1 MQTSKSGPENSGA
14 RVLVVGDN
22 VSHERYGTGRVVR
35 LLENGSYFVNFF
47 ITNANQCCRFDE
59 LKYLS
64 PNGMSMPVAPPRLRF
79 SRYGRQLW
87 EGRGPCGIEALPKG
101 EEGQFVALRILEAMR
116 TGVVG
121 ERVELYTIGRGLE
134 MEMVSYDLA
143 NISDGAVRVFL
154 GDYGAGKT
162 HMLEC
167 IEAKALSK
175 KCLTA
180 RVALNSKDVSP
191 GNPQRVYRA
200 LILNLNYP
208 DHDGKYGLLPL
219 FREARRLKLIE
230 GWLCSE
236 RFHTYLSPALYYFD
250 RYSENLEAWAGDPD
264 KQNELNIQEAVV
276 RHMID
281 WLEGQEAR
289 ELTDKFNLSLQKAFP
304 GTPSV
309 YKFPALKDYRTFGH
323 IYANILSGISY
334 LARQVGYS
342 GLVLLL
348 DEAEMYNILSS
359 RDRTYAD
366 QLFGYYS
373 ALALGTQKVRSV
385 QKFPRGGH
393 LNHRNIPV
401 TYNPDGGTY
410 RSGVYCVF
418 AMTMDNGG
426 GLVTLKDQ
434 LNEDAFIELN
444 PLSNSDYQRLCSVII
459 DLYRRAYPSFSCDD
473 KAANYM
479 GQVVYTAMERGAIN
493 GSRQLLR
500 CILELLDYSRLCRE
514 DIGAYVHEMM
524 EHIKL
529 GAAANSVPAQPESG
543 AKNATEDDETDI
555 GEADSEADNSSAELD
570 DYGAEE
576 EMADDDYNF

>member
-22 VSHERYGTGRVVR
+22 VAHECYGTGRVVR
-35 LLENGSYFVNFF
+35 LLENGSYFINFF

-59 LKYLS
+59 LRYLS
-64 PNGMSMPVAPPRLRF
+64 PNGSVMSVAPPRLRF

-87 EGRGPCGIEALPKG
+87 EGRGPRGVEALPEG

-121 ERVELYTIGRGLE
+121 ERVELYTIGRSLE

-143 NISDGAVRVFL
+143 NLDEGAVRVFL

-180 RVALNSKDVSP
+180 RIALNSKDVSP

-219 FREARRLKLIE
+219 FREARRLNLIE
-230 GWLCSE
+230 GWLRGE
-236 RFHTYLSPALYYFD
+236 NFHTYLSPALYYFN
-250 RYSENLEAWAGDPD
+250 RYSENLEAWAGESD
-264 KQNELNIQEAVV
+264 KQNELNNQEAVV

-304 GTPSV
+304 GTPSI

-359 RDRTYAD
+359 RDRIYAD

-393 LNHRNIPV
+393 PNHRTIPV
-401 TYNPDGGTY
+401 TYNPGSGEY
-410 RSGVYCVF
+410 KSGVYCVF

-459 DLYRRAYPSFSCDD
+459 DMYRRAYPSFICDD

-479 GQVVYTAMERGAIN
+479 GQVVYTAMERGAIS

-529 GAAANSVPAQPESG
+529 GAAVNNLSVHSESEVV
-543 AKNATEDDETDI
+543 ADI
-555 GEADSEADNSSAELD
+555 GADYEADNDSSVEIAN
-570 DYGAEE
+570 YSSEE
-576 EMADDDYNF
+576 EIADDNYDF

>member
-1 MQTSKSGPENSGA
+1 MQTSKSGPESSSA
-14 RVLVVGDN
+14 RVLAVGDN
-22 VSHERYGTGRVVR
+22 VSHERYGTGRVFR
-35 LLENGSYFVNFF
+35 ILEGGSYFINFF
-47 ITNANQCCRFDE
+47 ISNANQCCSFKE

-64 PNGMSMPVAPPRLRF
+64 PHGAIMPVAPPRRRF
-79 SRYGRQLW
+79 SRYGRRFLDGA
-87 EGRGPCGIEALPKG
+87 EPAGAVALPEG

-121 ERVELYTIGRGLE
+121 ERVELYTIGRGPE
-134 MEMVSYDLA
+134 MEMVSYDLD

-154 GDYGAGKT
+154 GDYGVGKT

-180 RVALNSKDVSP
+180 RIALNSKDVSP

-200 LILNLNYP
+200 LMLNLSYP
-208 DHDGKYGLLPL
+208 DHDGKYGLMPL
-219 FREARRLKLIE
+219 FREARRLGLIE
-230 GWLCSE
+230 GWLSSE
-236 RFHTYLSPALYYFD
+236 RFHCYLSPALYYFN
-250 RYSENLEAWAGDPD
+250 RYAESLETWGSAPE
-264 KQNELNIQEAVV
+264 KQAELDNQEAVV

-281 WLEGQEAR
+281 WLEGQEAK
-289 ELTDKFNLSLQKAFP
+289 ELTDKFNSSLQRAFP
-304 GTPSV
+304 NTPSV

-323 IYANILSGISY
+323 IYANILSGIAY
-334 LARQVGYS
+334 LARQVGYA

-373 ALALGTQKVRSV
+373 ALALGTQKVHSV
-385 QKFPRGGH
+385 QKFQRGGH
-393 LNHRNIPV
+393 PNHRSVPV
-401 TYNPDGGTY
+401 TYNPGCGAY
-410 RSGVYCVF
+410 KSGVYCVF

-426 GLVTLKDQ
+426 GLTVLKEQ
-434 LNEDAFIELN
+434 LNEDAFIELSS
-444 PLSNSDYQRLCSVII
+444 LSNSDYQRLCSIII
-459 DLYRRAYPSFSCDD
+459 DMYRRAYPGFVCDD
-473 KAANYM
+473 KAAGYM
-479 GQVVYTAMERGAIN
+479 GQVVYQAMEHSAIN

-524 EHIKL
+524 EHIKI
-529 GAAANSVPAQPESG
+529 GSEGDNVAETSGVERRSSESFAADEVASSEESM
-543 AKNATEDDETDI
+543 DDE
-555 GEADSEADNSSAELD
+555 
-570 DYGAEE
+570 
-576 EMADDDYNF
+576 DYNF

>member
-1 MQTSKSGPENSGA
+1 MQTSKSGPENNGA

-22 VSHERYGTGRVVR
+22 VAHECYGTGRVVR
-35 LLENGSYFVNFF
+35 LLENGSYFINFF

-64 PNGMSMPVAPPRLRF
+64 PHGSVLPVAPPRLRF

-87 EGRGPCGIEALPKG
+87 EGRGARGVAALPEG
-101 EEGQFVALRILEAMR
+101 EEGRFVALRILEAMR

-134 MEMVSYDLA
+134 MEMVSYDLD
-143 NISDGAVRVFL
+143 NIEEGAVRVFL

-162 HMLEC
+162 HILEC
-167 IEAKALSK
+167 IEAKALSQ
-175 KCLTA
+175 KCLSA
-180 RVALNSKDVSP
+180 RIALNSKDVSP

-200 LILNLNYP
+200 LILNLTYP

-219 FREARRLKLIE
+219 FREARRLNLIE
-230 GWLCSE
+230 GWL
-236 RFHTYLSPALYYFD
+236 RKDYFHTYLSPALYYFN
-250 RYSENLEAWAGDPD
+250 RYCENLEAWAGDPD
-264 KQNELNIQEAVV
+264 KQNELNNQEAVV
-276 RHMID
+276 RHMLD

-304 GTPSV
+304 ATPSV

-334 LARQVGYS
+334 LARQVGYR

-359 RDRTYAD
+359 RDRAYAD

-373 ALALGTQKVRSV
+373 ALALGTQKVGSV

-401 TYNPDGGTY
+401 TYNPGGGTY
-410 RSGVYCVF
+410 KSGVYCVF
-418 AMTMDNGG
+418 AMTMDHGG
-426 GLVTLKDQ
+426 GLATLKDQ
-434 LNEDAFIELN
+434 LHEDAFVELN

-459 DLYRRAYPSFSCDD
+459 DLYRRAYPSFVCDD
-473 KAANYM
+473 KAASYM
-479 GQVVYTAMERGAIN
+479 GQVVYTAMERGAIS

-529 GAAANSVPAQPESG
+529 GAAVNSIPTQPAPNNGS
-543 AKNATEDDETDI
+543 KVSDT
-555 GEADSEADNSSAELD
+555 EADSSLEPSSEAIEAYS
-570 DYGAEE
+570 AEE
-576 EMADDDYNF
+576 EMADDDYSF

>member
-1 MQTSKSGPENSGA
+1 MQTSKSAPEKKTA
-14 RVLVVGDN
+14 RVLAVGDN
-22 VSHERYGTGRVVR
+22 VSHERYGTGRVLR
-35 LLENGSYFVNFF
+35 ILEGGSYFINFF
-47 ITNANQCCRFDE
+47 ISNTNQCCSFKE

-64 PNGMSMPVAPPRLRF
+64 PHGVVLPVASPRRRF
-79 SRYGRQLW
+79 SRYSCQFSDSPELTGAA
-87 EGRGPCGIEALPKG
+87 ALPEG

-121 ERVELYTIGRGLE
+121 ERVELYTIGRSLE
-134 MEMVSYDLA
+134 MDMVCYDLD

-180 RVALNSKDVSP
+180 RIALNSKDASP

-200 LILNLNYP
+200 LMFNLTYP

-219 FREARRLKLIE
+219 FREARRLGLIE
-230 GWLCSE
+230 GWLSSE
-236 RFHTYLSPALYYFD
+236 KFHRYLSPALYYFN
-250 RYSENLEAWAGDPD
+250 RYADNLESCGSTEE
-264 KQNELNIQEAVV
+264 KQSELDNQEAVI

-281 WLEGQEAR
+281 WLEGQESK
-289 ELTDKFNLSLQKAFP
+289 ELTDKFNASLQRAFP
-304 GTPSV
+304 NTPSV

-323 IYANILSGISY
+323 IYANILSGIAY
-334 LARQVGYS
+334 LARQVGYT

-373 ALALGTQKVRSV
+373 ALALGTHKVRSV
-385 QKFPRGGH
+385 QKFQRGGH
-393 LNHRNIPV
+393 PNHRSVPV
-401 TYNPDGGTY
+401 TYNPGRDIY
-410 RSGVYCVF
+410 KSGVYCVF

-426 GLVTLKDQ
+426 GLNALKEQ
-434 LNEDAFIELN
+434 LSEDAFIELSS
-444 PLSNSDYQRLCSVII
+444 LSNNDYQQLCSIII
-459 DLYRRAYPSFSCDD
+459 DMYRRAYPSFLCDD
-473 KAANYM
+473 KAAGYM
-479 GQVVYTAMERGAIN
+479 GQVVYKAMERSAIS

-514 DIGAYVHEMM
+514 NIGAYVHEMM
-524 EHIKL
+524 EHIEA
-529 GAAANSVPAQPESG
+529 GGERSGIASSSVAGTSSEEYLVAEDNFSS
-543 AKNATEDDETDI
+543 EEDVDDE
-555 GEADSEADNSSAELD
+555 
-570 DYGAEE
+570 
-576 EMADDDYNF
+576 DYNF